1 MHLIDRAAA
10 ARAQVFVMVQL
21 ALTDMFSFTITFT
34 FWQTAALLARY
45 HVPWPSRALVLLS
58 GFSIANY
65 NLEARPH
72 FPPPLPPA
80 PPLPPV
86 LRSFA
91 LCVGIV

>member
-65 NLEARPH
+65 NLEARSH
-72 FPPPLPPA
+72 FPHPLLPAIPPPY
-80 PPLPPV
+80 
-86 LRSFA
+86 
-91 LCVGIV
+91 